1 MYSSHVRYI
10 VVVTRILSPVYF
22 SRTSRRR
29 RLHPRRL
36 FNRASSAV
44 VRPNI
49 RSFLRT
55 PRRCPDRS
63 FAHPRVLVHVA
74 QDVAIIIVLSIEVV
88 FGIPSRDSNRVFPR
102 RRASLGVRAID
113 DAIAP
118 TSRVRAR
125 VTLRLPT
132 RRLPRSRSRS
142 RSRSR
147 DRVARPS
154 SRASRHGTN
163 DESATRRCT
172 TPRMG
177 WDVHSNVARARARA
191 RPRAPTHARG
201 MHRDVDDDESSNH
214 GHLGHD
220 DERRNRGIIPHRPL
234 GGVIDRLV
242 VWSFGR
248 LVGRSFVR
256 SVHRSFES

>member
-191 RPRAPTHARG
+191 RPRAQSPTRVGCTATWTMTSRRTMDTSDTTTREG
-201 MHRDVDDDESSNH
+201 IVESSLIVLWVQSSI
-214 GHLGHD
+214 G
-220 DERRNRGIIPHRPL
+220 
-234 GGVIDRLV
+234 
-242 VWSFGR
+242 WSFGR
-248 LVGRSFVR
+248 LVGRSVVR
-256 SVHRSFES
+256 SVHRSFDS